1 MWSLWAVVTKGPS
14 QANEQERVPVK
25 PVRADQP
32 KINGVSGKTSSAIV
46 HVVGQFA
53 VERSDGVDLTPKGKK
68 AKALI
73 ALLALSPKGSR
84 SRRWLQDKL
93 WSDRAPEQGAASLRQ
108 ELSEIRRHF
117 RNAGMNLLRAD
128 REMVHLDL
136 EVVELP
142 VSGARTMPGTL
153 LEGFDVRDPEFED
166 WLREERSRW
175 GTSPEAEGSED
186 ITAPPVL
193 PRRDAAEPTPVSS
206 QKPCILLSG
215 FAAIG
220 NSERSILFAQGL
232 TDELLTVLGALSGAI
247 VVKTTTGNERPE
259 HGYTLSGHVREA
271 ERLRITAQL
280 FSTASGSCIWT
291 GRFDYDNSASF
302 DAQEEIARQVVEA
315 AQIQLSD
322 GEWARIWTD
331 SSTTL
336 PAWESFQRGRV
347 MEAQVRRDTL
357 QQARRHFRETL
368 FLDPSFTPAM
378 ISLAFCLVDE
388 IRLGWSAHPRA
399 SRNEAWELYE
409 KAHARDPK
417 NLYARALS
425 AFLTCIDGFHDKA
438 CQIMH
443 EVVTEAPESPE
454 LLAYYGVLRTYNAQI
469 YEAISLFEHALRL
482 TPHPPLWIKTNLA
495 LAYLVNDDPRAG
507 AWLKAAAQESPN
519 SVRATMGM
527 VVVAVRS
534 ADEEMVRFWSRRLRE
549 IEPQFKAENWRTR
562 ACFRD
567 QSIHER
573 IAGELRRAGF

>member
-1 MWSLWAVVTKGPS
+1 M
-14 QANEQERVPVK
+14 K
-25 PVRADQP
+25 PVRARQP
-32 KINGVSGKTSSAIV
+32 TKNRVSGKRASAIV
-46 HVVGQFA
+46 HVVGPFA
-53 VERSDGVDLTPKGKK
+53 VIRSDGVDLTPKGKK

-73 ALLALSPKGSR
+73 ALLALAPKGSR

-117 RNAGMNLLRAD
+117 RNVGMNLIQAD

-136 EVVELP
+136 EVVDLP
-142 VSGARTMPGTL
+142 VPGTPNEVGTL
-153 LEGFDVRDPEFED
+153 LEGFDVRDPEFEE

-175 GTSPEAEGSED
+175 DVRHELQETED
-186 ITAPPVL
+186 AAATLTL
-193 PRRDAAEPTPVSS
+193 PLHDAAELTPAGG
-206 QKPCILLSG
+206 QKPCILLLG

-220 NSERSILFAQGL
+220 DSERSSLFAQGL

-247 VVKTTTGNERPE
+247 VVKKTTGKE
-259 HGYTLSGHVREA
+259 HQENGYTLSGHVREA

-331 SSTTL
+331 SSTSL

-368 FLDPSFTPAM
+368 FHDPNFTPAM

-399 SRNEAWELYE
+399 SRNEAWELYK
-409 KAHARDPK
+409 KAHARDPE
-417 NLYARALS
+417 NLYARSLS
-425 AFLTCIDGFHDKA
+425 AFLTCIDGCHDKA
-438 CQIMH
+438 CEIMH
-443 EVVTEAPESPE
+443 QVVAEAPESPE

-469 YEAISLFEHALRL
+469 DQAISLFEHALRL
-482 TPHPPLWIKTNLA
+482 TPHPPAWIKTNLA
-495 LAYLVNDDPRAG
+495 LAYLVNDDPRA
-507 AWLKAAAQESPN
+507 ASWLRTAAQENPSG
-519 SVRATMGM
+519 VRATMGM

-534 ADEEMVRFWSRRLRE
+534 ADVEMVRFWSRRLRE
-549 IEPQFKAENWRTR
+549 IEPHFKAENWRTR
-562 ACFRD
+562 TCFRD